1 MDLSTLRSDLQET
14 HIQQGGSC
22 TRDRPRQWV
31 SLLPRGDGSEKVSH
45 SFPEATSSIELARR
59 CFLRTLLTACVRGG
73 GFVIGPKAEDTVVAL
88 CWSWRLDRV
97 GGGGWIQIARDG
109 FGACSVVVAEAD
121 MTKKGL
127 KRRAWVM
134 FDIGKEEYGCSGAWS
149 EDGK

>member
-1 MDLSTLRSDLQET
+1 M
-14 HIQQGGSC
+14 
-22 TRDRPRQWV
+22 
-31 SLLPRGDGSEKVSH
+31 
-45 SFPEATSSIELARR
+45 
-59 CFLRTLLTACVRGG
+59 
-73 GFVIGPKAEDTVVAL
+73 
-88 CWSWRLDRV
+88 